1 MIPLRDDIPSR
12 RFPFVTLILIIIN
25 VAVYL
30 YQLSLGHG
38 DTIFIW
44 RYAVVPKAIFT
55 LHQVH
60 PASTIFPPLTLFTS
74 QFLHGGFLHLGSN
87 MLFLWIFGDNIEDKL
102 GHFRFVL
109 FYLVCGALSAVI
121 QIVTFPKAEVP
132 IIGASGAIAGVMGA
146 YFLRFP
152 YAKVQT
158 LIIIFFFIRII
169 RVPAVVFLGFW
180 FIFQVLLGAP
190 TLGIAEG
197 GVAYFAHI
205 GGFVI
210 GMILFKVME
219 KYK

>member
-12 RFPFVTLILIIIN
+12 RFPFITIILIIIN

-30 YQLSLGHG
+30 YQLSLGHSVS
-38 DTIFIW
+38 IFVW
-44 RYAVVPKAIFT
+44 KYAVVPKAIIS
-55 LHQVH
+55 LHGVH

-74 QFLHGGFLHLGSN
+74 QFLHGGFWHLGGN

-102 GHFRFVL
+102 GHLRFVL
-109 FYLVCGALSAVI
+109 FYLACGVLSAVI
-121 QIVTFPKAEVP
+121 QIVTSPRAEVP
-132 IIGASGAIAGVMGA
+132 VIGASGAIAGVMGA

-152 YAKVQT
+152 HAKVQT
-158 LIIIFFFIRII
+158 LIIVFFFIRII

-180 FIFQVLLGAP
+180 FILQVLLGAP